1 MKKTAQWRRLSA
13 VALLMGAALTMSVS
27 AESRPRRGTDLER
40 LAADLERVFGPGAVE
55 IRRGT
60 ADAPRDPIAD
70 RGAVPRPA
78 PDAGHQEEA
87 IVAEMNAHRSA
98 YGLAPLALERR
109 LSAAAGDRAEDMF
122 DRGYFAHVGPDGRSP
137 FVTVTA
143 NGYRYRTVG
152 ENLAV
157 GYRSARAIVDGWM
170 RSPGHRANIL
180 SRDYHDVGIARRDG
194 SPVRGYG
201 GPTVVAMY
209 AAER

>member
-1 MKKTAQWRRLSA
+1 MKKTAQWRRFA
-13 VALLMGAALTMSVS
+13 AAALAMGAVLAMSAS
-27 AESRPRRGTDLER
+27 AESRPRGGTDLER
-40 LAADLERVFGPGAVE
+40 LAADLARVFGEDAVE
-55 IRRGT
+55 IRRGSTGLPRET
-60 ADAPRDPIAD
+60 AAGRSPVRRPEA
-70 RGAVPRPA
+70 GAR
-78 PDAGHQEEA
+78 HQEDA
-87 IVAEMNAHRSA
+87 IVAEMNAHRAA
-98 YGLAPLALERR
+98 YGLAPLSLERR
-109 LSAAAGDRAEDMF
+109 LSAAADDRADDMF
-122 DRGYFAHVGPDGRSP
+122 EEGYFAHIGPDGRSP
-137 FVTVTA
+137 FLAVTA

-180 SRDYHDVGIARRDG
+180 SPDYRDVGIALHDG